1 MRLTLNSFQID
12 YRQKSKKL
20 AYLSDDRNHSDC
32 TGVVEVGV
40 VEEGVSRVPDA
51 HGMAGIEGDTNKGTL
66 KLSGECIPFH
76 AVEDEVDCLNEL
88 SVSLNL

>member
-40 VEEGVSRVPDA
+40 VEEAAAANS
-51 HGMAGIEGDTNKGTL
+51 
-66 KLSGECIPFH
+66 
-76 AVEDEVDCLNEL
+76 VDMNA
-88 SVSLNL
+88 SAQ